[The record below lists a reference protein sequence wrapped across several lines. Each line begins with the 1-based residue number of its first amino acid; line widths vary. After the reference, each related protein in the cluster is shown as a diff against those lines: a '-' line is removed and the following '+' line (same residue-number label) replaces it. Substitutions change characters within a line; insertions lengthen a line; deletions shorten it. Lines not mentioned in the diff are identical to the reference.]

1 MVSLGDRSFHSR
13 GLIRL
18 ITGLYEEVH
27 GLIADEIYDPKTG
40 NVFQFGENTTNQ
52 PWPMKSIWTINE
64 QRVNARSGVIGWL
77 QDSINISR
85 FRTYQQGVSS
95 QSMIDQML
103 DWLTDTEDAINFGA
117 IYFREPGLTGR
128 EMFIF
133 QKQNHFFFV
142 FFRSSNRSVFH

>member
-1 MVSLGDRSFHSR
+1 MS
-13 GLIRL
+13 LIRL

-27 GLIADEIYDPKTG
+27 GLVADEIYDPKTG
-40 NVFQFGENTTNQ
+40 NVFQFGENMTNQ

-77 QDSINISR
+77 QDSINISK
-85 FRTYQQGVSS
+85 FQTYQKNQSS

-103 DWLTDTEDAINFGA
+103 RWLTDSQEGINFGA

-128 EMFIF
+128 
-133 QKQNHFFFV
+133 
-142 FFRSSNRSVFH
+142 